1 MPTLDES
8 GLTGL
13 DVSQWWGV
21 FVPAGT
27 PRNAIARLYAE
38 IANII
43 KLPNV
48 VTRMADLGA
57 EPVGSS
63 PEQLREFLR
72 QEIAKYRKIVK
83 QTKVTIN

>member
-1 MPTLDES
+1 M
-8 GLTGL
+8 TGL

-27 PRNAIARLYAE
+27 PRDVIGRLYAE
-38 IANII
+38 IADII

-63 PEQLREFLR
+63 PGQLREFLR

-83 QTKVTIN
+83 ETKVTID